1 MHDMDF
7 ERGHLRGRGRHHLT
21 GQSLTDA
28 LCWVDDEEP
37 PPFNLICVP
46 GDEGDYVFTESWR
59 PSKAPLGAP

>member
-1 MHDMDF
+1 MDF
-7 ERGHLRGRGRHHLT
+7 ERAPLRRRHRLHLT

-37 PPFNLICVP
+37 PPFNLIGVP

-59 PSKAPLGAP
+59 PSKAPWEAP